1 MARLDSTHD
10 SLGVSSGPLLS
21 VQGLHVS
28 VAHPHGRTEL
38 VRDASF
44 DVSAGEI
51 VGLVG
56 ESGSGKSLTAL
67 AIMRLLEAPV
77 EVRGRVLLNGR
88 DLLLLRE
95 SQMRGVR
102 GADVTMAFQEPMT
115 ALDPMS
121 TVGAQL
127 AETVR
132 AHNKVSAAI
141 AWRAAVDMLALVG
154 IPLPDRRARE
164 YPHQLSGGMR
174 QRVMVAMALICEPQL
189 LIADEPTT
197 AVDVTIQ
204 AQILELVRN
213 LSQDMGT
220 AVIFITHDLGVVAE
234 LCSRVM
240 TMYAGEI
247 VESGAI
253 DSVMPSPAHP
263 YTSALLQATPAIQTR
278 RFPLSSIPGRLPDPQ
293 LRPEGCQFH
302 PRCVHAIDECRS
314 DQELRALAAPN
325 RAVRCWRSEALT
337 LPGASA

>member
-1 MARLDSTHD
+1 MARLDSTQD
-10 SLGVSSGPLLS
+10 TLGAWTGPLLS
-21 VQGLHVS
+21 VQGLRVS

-38 VRDASF
+38 VRDTSF
-44 DVSAGEI
+44 DVSSGEV

-67 AIMRLLEAPV
+67 AIMRLLEPPV

-88 DLLLLRE
+88 DLLSLHE
-95 SQMRGVR
+95 SQMRRVR

-115 ALDPMS
+115 ALDPVS
-121 TVGAQL
+121 TIGAQL

-132 AHNKVSAAI
+132 AHKKVSAAV

-213 LSQDMGT
+213 LSQDIGT

-253 DSVMPSPAHP
+253 NSVLPTPAHP
-263 YTSALLQATPAIQTR
+263 YTSALLQATPRIETR
-278 RFPLSSIPGRLPDPQ
+278 RLPLAAIPGRLPDPQ

-302 PRCVHAIDECRS
+302 PRCAHALDECRG
-314 DQELRALAAPN
+314 DQQMRMLDEPGS
-325 RAVRCWRSEALT
+325 AVRCWRSEALA
-337 LPGASA
+337 LPGVGA